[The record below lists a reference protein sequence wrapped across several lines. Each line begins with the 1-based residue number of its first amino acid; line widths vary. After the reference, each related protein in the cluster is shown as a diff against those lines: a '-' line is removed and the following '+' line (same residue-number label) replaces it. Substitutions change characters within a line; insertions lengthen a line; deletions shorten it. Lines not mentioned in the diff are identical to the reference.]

1 MKLFLSYVNS
11 ATVSLAFLSG
21 NTGSQFRWWTLQ
33 LCCSLGRQRLQWLK
47 NTARNIHQVVY
58 SSPPPFPVPNQIR
71 LVQQTSNGKKRSVL
85 KYSQDY
91 NRKHESPFKKKKI
104 SKITVFRWVCK
115 SKSTNSWY
123 TGSSCNQ
130 AMQRVSSSLTQII
143 HLSYR
148 CLFSGIPPR
157 QRFTKGKYPVYVSN
171 YIYHIKPAGTA
182 GRQKRLHSTLISKGI
197 ELTF

>member
-1 MKLFLSYVNS
+1 MWILLQFHLHFLVVIQGHNS
-11 ATVSLAFLSG
+11 DGELS
-21 NTGSQFRWWTLQ
+21 SCVVHWADKD
-33 LCCSLGRQRLQWLK
+33 CSDWRIKPERG
-47 NTARNIHQVVY
+47 VVY

-104 SKITVFRWVCK
+104 SKITVSRWVCK